1 MIKKLSMVVILAM
14 LFSVMSFVAAAAP
27 VPVTL
32 QNVWFNGREVLAG
45 EIRGDIL
52 RGDTLEVE
60 VKLLATATSDN
71 VRVAVDMQ
79 GDDRAHVDERTEAF
93 STEAGKVYY
102 KKVTLHLPDNLDLR
116 AGSEY
121 IVHIEISNRRD
132 DRVTREIVLNVDTPR
147 HAVEITDVI
156 FNPGLTV
163 EAGRSLL
170 ASVRVKNNGE
180 KDEENVK
187 VALTLEGISSDA
199 DYLDEIQNDKE
210 KQSEQLYVAIP
221 VCTEEGRYKAVVS
234 VDYDDNT
241 RKAVKEFDV
250 NVLGSDRCAQ
260 TNAAAQPKTAITL
273 GPESQ
278 NIVAGGSEAAYL
290 LTVTNAGKESRTY
303 TVQLTTGD
311 WAESRLSSNVL
322 VVNPGETKVVYAY
335 VKAKKDAS
343 AGDKLLSVSVSSG
356 GETLK
361 EVTLRANV
369 VEQQKAGPSASLR
382 QGFEVGLVVLVVLLL
397 IVGLIVGFSR
407 LKGEESGK
415 DKDDETYY

>member
-1 MIKKLSMVVILAM
+1 MIKKLSMVVLLAM

-27 VPVTL
+27 VPLTV
-32 QNVWFNGREVLAG
+32 QNVWFNDREVLAG

-60 VKLLATATSDN
+60 VKLLATAISDN

-79 GDDRAHVDERTEAF
+79 GDDRADIDDRTEAF
-93 STEAGKVYY
+93 SVEAGKVYY
-102 KKVTLHLPDNLDLR
+102 KTVTLNLPDNLDLR
-116 AGSEY
+116 AGAEY
-121 IVHIEISNRRD
+121 IVHIEVSNRRD
-132 DRVTREIVLNVDTPR
+132 DRVTKEYVLKVDTPR
-147 HAVEITDVI
+147 HAVELQDVL

-170 ASVRVKNNGE
+170 ASARVENNGE

-187 VALTLEGISSDA
+187 VSLAIEGIGSDA
-199 DYLDEIQNDKE
+199 DYIDEIESDEE
-210 KQSEQLYVAIP
+210 KQSEQLYVPIP
-221 VCTEEGRYKAVVS
+221 VCTTEGQYKATIS
-234 VDYDDNT
+234 VDYDDGT
-241 RKAVKEFDV
+241 RKTVKTFDV
-250 NVLGSDRCAQ
+250 KVLGSDRCAQ
-260 TNAAAQPKTAITL
+260 TTEQPKTVITV

-278 NIVAGGSEAAYL
+278 NVIAGGVEAVYPVAI
-290 LTVTNAGKESRTY
+290 TNAGKDSKTY

-322 VVNPGETKVVYAY
+322 VVSAGETKVAYVY

-343 AGDKLLSVSVSSG
+343 AGDKLLSVVVSSG

-361 EVTLRANV
+361 DVTLRANV
-369 VEQQKAGPSASLR
+369 VGQTAQSTSLK
-382 QGFEVGLVVLVVLLL
+382 QGLQVGLVVLVVLLV

-407 LKGEESGK
+407 LKGEESSK
-415 DKDDETYY
+415 EDETYY